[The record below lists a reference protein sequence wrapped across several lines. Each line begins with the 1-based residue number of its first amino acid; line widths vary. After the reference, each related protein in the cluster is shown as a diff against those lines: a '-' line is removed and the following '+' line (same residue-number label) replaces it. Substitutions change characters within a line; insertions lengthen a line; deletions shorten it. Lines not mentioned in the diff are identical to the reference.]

1 MVAAA
6 DSEENE
12 VDDLLEGKSFSAE
25 EEHGNENQVKNQEKN
40 MTPESP
46 QEPWTEQMC
55 HVDWV
60 AVLNLNSFIVS

>member
-46 QEPWTEQMC
+46 QEP
-55 HVDWV
+55 
-60 AVLNLNSFIVS
+60 